1 MDIMVFNTFPIA
13 VISIITFLI
22 ITDTIIVD
30 IAIELM
36 RILLIMGV
44 S

>member
-1 MDIMVFNTFPIA
+1 MDIMVVNTFPIA

-22 ITDTIIVD
+22 ITDTITVD

>member
-1 MDIMVFNTFPIA
+1 MDIMVVNTFPIA

-30 IAIELM
+30 IALELM

>member
-1 MDIMVFNTFPIA
+1 MDIMVVNTFPIA